1 MKDWL
6 NIIVYLAASAL
17 ALWLSILLIQ
27 LILESDIPDWLKI
40 LLLRG

>member
-6 NIIVYLAASAL
+6 KIIVYLAASAL

-27 LILESDIPDWLKI
+27 LILESDLPDWLKV